1 MWRQITEYKWEV
13 EMDLG
18 FKGKVALVTGAGSQ
32 IGFGK
37 AIALLLAKEGCDT
50 VAITDINLDD
60 AKLTAE
66 AVKALGRKSIA
77 IKADVTNQAEVP
89 AMVKKVIDEY
99 GKIDI
104 LINVA
109 GGIMGGGPL
118 EEQNPEIWDKDINL
132 NLYGTM
138 LVSRAV
144 VPYMKKRNY
153 GVIVN
158 IGSGSTHQ
166 YGPPHGV
173 GMYAISKAA
182 VDVFTKQLATVEAS
196 NGIRVN
202 CVAPGPSP
210 TNFIKAPDKQA
221 VIDML
226 AKQIPM
232 GRGATQADI
241 ANAAVFFASDIS
253 GYITGQ
259 VLHVSGGSVM

>member
-1 MWRQITEYKWEV
+1 
-13 EMDLG
+13 MDLG

-37 AIALLLAKEGCDT
+37 EIAMLLAMEGCD
-50 VAITDINLDD
+50 AIAVTDIVLEDV
-60 AKLTAE
+60 KKTAE
-66 AVKALGRKSIA
+66 AIKKTGKKSIA
-77 IKADVTNQAEVP
+77 VKADITNPSEVQ

-99 GKIDI
+99 GKVDI

-109 GGIMGGGPL
+109 GGVIGGGPF
-118 EEQNPEIWDKDINL
+118 EQQSVELWSKNVNL

-138 LVSRAV
+138 LVSQAV
-144 VPYMKKRNY
+144 VPYMKEKKY

-158 IGSGSTHQ
+158 IGSGSSHQ

-173 GMYAISKAA
+173 GMYAIAKAA
-182 VDVFTKQLATVEAS
+182 VDVFTKQLATVEAGS
-196 NGIRVN
+196 GIRVN

-221 VIDML
+221 VVDFL
-226 AKQIPM
+226 AKTIPM
-232 GRGATQADI
+232 GRGATPADI
-241 ANAAVFFASDIS
+241 ANAALFFASDIS
-253 GYITGQ
+253 GYVTGQ

>member
-1 MWRQITEYKWEV
+1 
-13 EMDLG
+13 MDLG
-18 FKGKVALVTGAGSQ
+18 FKGKVALLTGAGSQ

-37 AIALLLAKEGCDT
+37 AIALLLAREGCDA
-50 VAITDINLDD
+50 VAVTDINPND

-66 AVKALGRKSIA
+66 ALKALGCKSIA
-77 IKADVTNQAEVP
+77 VKADVTDKEQVQK
-89 AMVKKVIDEY
+89 MVKQVIDEY

-109 GGIMGGGPL
+109 GAILGGGPL
-118 EEQNPEIWDKDINL
+118 EEQKQDLWDREIGL

-138 LVSRAV
+138 ITSQAV
-144 VPYMKKRNY
+144 LPYMHKQGS

-158 IGSGSTHQ
+158 IGSGSTRM
-166 YGPPHGV
+166 YSHGV
-173 GMYAISKAA
+173 STYAMAKGA
-182 VDVFTKQLATVEAS
+182 VDIFTKQMAITEAK

-232 GRGATQADI
+232 GRGATPDDI
-241 ANAAVFFASDIS
+241 ANAAVFLASDIS
-253 GYITGQ
+253 GYVTGQ
-259 VLHVSGGSVM
+259 VLHVSGGSVLD